1 MLQVIQKYDVL
12 YISDFGDSMD
22 ENNLFVSYFVTEVL
36 LFLWNPSEPCL
47 TMLSCWHLILAFVTL
62 ATYYWFSLDQAQT
75 VIFIKNIHLI
85 FNTLFELW
93 IQFACHEG
101 MHQQGI

>member
-1 MLQVIQKYDVL
+1 MSYYAFLL
-12 YISDFGDSMD
+12 TSNISFCVYQ
-22 ENNLFVSYFVTEVL
+22 L
-36 LFLWNPSEPCL
+36 
-47 TMLSCWHLILAFVTL
+47 TL
-62 ATYYWFSLDQAQT
+62 ATYYWFSLDQAQK

>member
-36 LFLWNPSEPCL
+36 LFCETRLNHVLLCF
-47 TMLSCWHLILAFVTL
+47 LA
-62 ATYYWFSLDQAQT
+62 D
-75 VIFIKNIHLI
+75 I
-85 FNTLFELW
+85 
-93 IQFACHEG
+93 
-101 MHQQGI
+101 